1 MVRLHVLDSCH
12 CAFQFHAVWFSVSQE
27 GPPVMARVLQIA
39 FLVTVAA
46 ALAIG
51 LLCAKFL
58 GAAFGVPAFAVA
70 LLFLQLVTPL
80 LAYALSWRDRPP
92 EAAGASLRQKLAAAA
107 EELFAFWQTF
117 VLFQPFARLWA
128 RREPAPSGDQT
139 PILLIPGYCC
149 NEAMWRPLRA
159 KLRAAGHA
167 VASVTLDPPFG
178 SIDELAVALEGAIGD
193 LLAQTGAGKVVLV
206 GHSMGGL
213 IARAYLARRGGD
225 RVAALVTIGTP
236 HHGSDLARL
245 GPGRHARE
253 MEPGSDWLRALNSEN
268 PPVPTFCVWSARD
281 EFVTPQASA
290 RLEGADETA
299 LALPGHFGLLRAPE
313 TLDVIL
319 RAAGHR

>member
-1 MVRLHVLDSCH
+1 
-12 CAFQFHAVWFSVSQE
+12 
-27 GPPVMARVLQIA
+27 VMARVLQIA
-39 FLVTVAA
+39 FLVTIAA

-80 LAYALSWRDRPP
+80 LAYGLSWRNRPP
-92 EAAGASLRQKLAAAA
+92 EAAGASLWRKLAATA

-128 RREPAPSGDQT
+128 RGEPAPVASGEQT

-178 SIDELAVALEGAIGD
+178 SIDELAGALDGAID
-193 LLAQTGAGKVVLV
+193 ALLAQTGAEKLVLV

-213 IARAYLARRGGD
+213 IARTFLARSGGD
-225 RVAALVTIGTP
+225 RVAALVTIATP
-236 HHGSDLARL
+236 HHGSNLARL
-245 GPGRHARE
+245 GPGRDARE
-253 MEPGSDWLRALNSEN
+253 MEPGSDWLRALNEK
-268 PPVPTFCVWSARD
+268 PIPVPTYCVWSARD

-313 TLDVIL
+313 TLDAIL
-319 RAAGHR
+319 RAARHR